1 MHRDD
6 PAGSAAVAV
15 HDTDG
20 VVLFKLVLLT
30 VTLPLVLVLVPTEL
44 EEVTL
49 PVELEVVDDGDSEAE
64 AARPPTAIG
73 GAA

>member
-1 MHRDD
+1 VHRDD

-15 HDTDG
+15 HNTDG
-20 VVLFKLVLLT
+20 VILFKLVLLT
-30 VTLPLVLVLVPTEL
+30 LPLLVLVLAPTEL

-64 AARPPTAIG
+64 AARPPTAVG